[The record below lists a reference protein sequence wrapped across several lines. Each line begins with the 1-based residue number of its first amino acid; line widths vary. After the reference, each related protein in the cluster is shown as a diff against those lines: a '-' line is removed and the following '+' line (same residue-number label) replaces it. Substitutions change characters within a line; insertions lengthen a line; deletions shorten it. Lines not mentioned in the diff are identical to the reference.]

1 MMEDDNTT
9 RVENEFALLE
19 AMYPEEVIYIAKS
32 KEVQYSHSGAS
43 LLLRLSD
50 AYPESEQP
58 QIISATNSRKMDLS
72 DKLKGTIASLP
83 TGEEALDTFVSAFRE
98 LLAAEEA
105 EDALTGHSKHQI
117 SDKTASL
124 HHEAKKQTTII
135 WLHHLLNTNK
145 RKLALSPLYDEVSGI
160 SKPGYPG
167 VLIFSG
173 PASAVQE
180 HVNILKQQNWAAFQI
195 RYEGATQWKFRHGGA
210 VKEVESMSEVVKD
223 VGDRKDEFLD
233 AMRMR

>member
-19 AMYPEEVIYIAKS
+19 AMYPEEVVYIAKS
-32 KEVQYSHSGAS
+32 KEVQYNHAGSS

-50 AYPESEQP
+50 AYPEREQP
-58 QIISATNSRKMDLS
+58 QIISATNSSKMDLR
-72 DKLKGTIASLP
+72 DKLKGTVASLP
-83 TGEEALDTFVSAFRE
+83 TGEEALDSFVNAFRE
-98 LLAAEEA
+98 LLDAEEA
-105 EDALTGHSKHQI
+105 EAALKGHSNHRM
-117 SDKTASL
+117 SNGTANL
-124 HHEAKKQTTII
+124 HRDAKKQTTII

-145 RKLALSPLYDEVSGI
+145 RKLALSPLNDDISGI

-173 PASAVQE
+173 SASAVQE
-180 HVNILKQQNWAAFQI
+180 HVNILKQQNWAAFQV
-195 RYEGATQWKFRHGGA
+195 RYEDATEWKFEHGSA
-210 VKEVESMSEVVKD
+210 VKEVESMAEIVKD